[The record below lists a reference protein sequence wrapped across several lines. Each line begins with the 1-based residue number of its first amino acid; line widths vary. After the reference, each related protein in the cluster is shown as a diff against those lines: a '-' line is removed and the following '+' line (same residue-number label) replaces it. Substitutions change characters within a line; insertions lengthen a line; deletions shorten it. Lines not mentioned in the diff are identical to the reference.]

1 MVQLIVGKKGKG
13 KTKQLLDKVNAEIK
27 TANGSI
33 VYIDKSSK
41 HMYELNNKIRLI
53 DASTYPLKNSDEFIG
68 FICGIISQ
76 DHDIEQMYLDS
87 FLKVAKLEGED
98 ITECIGQLENICK
111 LYDITF
117 VLSECVRTSST
128 RFFRKE
134 EFRSELEKL
143 SDHPIIDSIVESE
156 KIGPAKA
163 HDLMVI
169 APATANTVSKL
180 ANGIYDGSVTL
191 AAKAMLRNERP
202 VLIGM
207 STNDF
212 IGASGA
218 NLLRLKPCIEV
229 EDGGMKVGKKF
240 RGKLGDVLEDYVA
253 TRLKGRVDLDLTR
266 VFITHSGIA
275 QGHIDRVRR
284 KVEEYADFKEILV
297 TRAGCT
303 VSNHCGPNT
312 LGVLFLTE

>member
-1 MVQLIVGKKGKG
+1 MNKK
-13 KTKQLLDKVNAEIK
+13 
-27 TANGSI
+27 
-33 VYIDKSSK
+33 
-41 HMYELNNKIRLI
+41 KIL
-53 DASTYPLKNSDEFIG
+53 FG
-68 FICGIISQ
+68 ICGSFCNHRQVLSELYWLQQ
-76 DHDIEQMYLDS
+76 DH
-87 FLKVAKLEGED
+87 
-98 ITECIGQLENICK
+98 
-111 LYDITF
+111 DITF

-143 SDHPIIDSIVESE
+143 SD
-156 KIGPAKA
+156 

-218 NLLRLKPCIEV
+218 NLLRLSARKHIYLVPMYQDDPLHKPRSV
-229 EDGGMKVGKKF
+229 TSRWD
-240 RGKLGDVLEDYVA
+240 L
-253 TRLKGRVDLDLTR
+253 LKEALDAALQEKQLQP
-266 VFITHSGIA
+266 VF
-275 QGHIDRVRR
+275 
-284 KVEEYADFKEILV
+284 
-297 TRAGCT
+297 
-303 VSNHCGPNT
+303 
-312 LGVLFLTE
+312 TETAP

>member
-1 MVQLIVGKKGKG
+1 MNKK
-13 KTKQLLDKVNAEIK
+13 
-27 TANGSI
+27 
-33 VYIDKSSK
+33 
-41 HMYELNNKIRLI
+41 KIL
-53 DASTYPLKNSDEFIG
+53 FG
-68 FICGIISQ
+68 ICGSFCNHRQVLSELYWLQQ
-76 DHDIEQMYLDS
+76 DH
-87 FLKVAKLEGED
+87 
-98 ITECIGQLENICK
+98 
-111 LYDITF
+111 DITF

-218 NLLRLKPCIEV
+218 NLLRLSARKHIHLVPMYQDDPLHKPRSV
-229 EDGGMKVGKKF
+229 TSRWD
-240 RGKLGDVLEDYVA
+240 L
-253 TRLKGRVDLDLTR
+253 LKEALDAALQEKQLQP
-266 VFITHSGIA
+266 VF
-275 QGHIDRVRR
+275 
-284 KVEEYADFKEILV
+284 
-297 TRAGCT
+297 
-303 VSNHCGPNT
+303 
-312 LGVLFLTE
+312 TETAP